1 MNSVCLQPTKFMVGT
16 EQGLVISG
24 NRKAKTQ
31 AEKIVCT
38 FEGHHGPVY
47 ALQRNPFFPKNFL
60 TVGDWVTRI
69 WSEDIKE
76 SSIMST
82 RYVSNSPLLKTI
94 TTSCSAALNKLA
106 AVVGT
111 KHHT

>member
-1 MNSVCLQPTKFMVGT
+1 MCLMSVQPTKFMVGT
-16 EQGLVISG
+16 EEGLVVSC

-38 FEGHHGPVY
+38 YQGHHGAIY
-47 ALQRNPFFPKNFL
+47 AMQRNPFFPKNFL
-60 TVGDWVTRI
+60 TVGDWTARI

-82 RYVSNSPLLKTI
+82 K
-94 TTSCSAALNKLA
+94 
-106 AVVGT
+106 
-111 KHHT
+111 